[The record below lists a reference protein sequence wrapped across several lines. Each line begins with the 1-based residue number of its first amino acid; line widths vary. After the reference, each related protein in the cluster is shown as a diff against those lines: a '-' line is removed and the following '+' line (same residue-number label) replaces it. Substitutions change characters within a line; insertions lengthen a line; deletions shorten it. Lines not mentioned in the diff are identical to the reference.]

1 MSIFNICL
9 WSLFI
14 AGYFECKLVSNG
26 HFMFNLRAG
35 NHEVLLTSELY
46 TTKAACTGGI
56 ESVRKNASVDTN
68 FTRKVAKD
76 GSDYFVLV
84 ASNHQTIGKERDLL
98 VGRGHGKRHRL
109 CKGERAERDRQR
121 PLLLGLVHTE

>member
-1 MSIFNICL
+1 M
-9 WSLFI
+9 

-26 HFMFNLRAG
+26 DFMFNLRTG
-35 NHEVLLTSELY
+35 NHEVFLTSELC

-84 ASNHQTIGKERDLL
+84 ASNHQTIGKSEIYSSAGAMEKGIASVMANAPDATVKDL
-98 VGRGHGKRHRL
+98 
-109 CKGERAERDRQR
+109 C
-121 PLLLGLVHTE
+121 

>member
-1 MSIFNICL
+1 MQTGLKRSFHVQPE
-9 WSLFI
+9 
-14 AGYFECKLVSNG
+14 GGQPRGVPDP
-26 HFMFNLRAG
+26 
-35 NHEVLLTSELY
+35 SELY